1 MNNTAAGPG
10 HAPRPVRHKD
20 LPATLYG
27 IRHHGPGSARSV
39 RAALAEQCPDI
50 VLIEGPP
57 EADGLVALAADE
69 EMRPPVALLGYV
81 PGEPQ
86 QAAFWPFAVF
96 SPEWQAIGYAL
107 RAGVPVRFC
116 DLPAAHQLAMTGRDV
131 PSARTDPVAELATAA
146 GYDDPERWWED
157 VVEHVPGSAV
167 FDALAEAIGI
177 LRADAA
183 EPDPRDAIREAHMRK
198 VLRRTVRD
206 GFERIAVVCGAW
218 HVPALRDLP
227 PAVADD
233 RLLRG
238 LPKAKASLTWVPWT
252 YGRLS
257 YASGYGAGIRS
268 PGWYDHLFC
277 SPGQPVERWLAKAAA
292 VLRDEGI
299 PASPAHVIESVRLA
313 EALAALRG
321 RPLAGLEEVTEA
333 AHSVLCEGSD
343 LLTALIQRRLVVGER
358 LGTVPPAT
366 PMVPLQRDLQDQQRH
381 LRLRPEA
388 EPRDYDLDL
397 RKPNDLARSRLLY
410 RLALLQ
416 VAWGTPQQSRTA
428 NIGTFRES
436 WQLTWR
442 PELDLALIEASMW
455 GSTVAA
461 AAAQRARSIAA
472 DATALNELTALAE
485 RCPLADLGDALP
497 AVLAAVRDRAA
508 LEGDVTHLMAALPAV
523 VRAARYGDVRGT
535 DPTRLG
541 EVAIEMITRICA
553 GLPVAVASL
562 DETAEQAMRERIDAV
577 NSATG
582 LLVDGT
588 SRDRWLDTLA
598 ALARGDDPPRP
609 PRAGMAPRCPP
620 LISGRL
626 TRLLL
631 DAGRITTGGGCPDVP
646 RTVRRGPRPGRRGL
660 GRGVPGRQRPAAR
673 PRRQAPRPGGRLAG
687 RAERGRLHRRAA
699 RAAADV
705 RRVRATGT
713 AGDRAAGRAARRQ
726 RPPSCRRRVGHR
738 RPRLRAGVA
747 CDRGRGFD
755 SRAHPASGIVTA
767 GHDERMRRWRLML
780 GEKAGMPVPLGGG
793 DVRIDAALIFILISD
808 LFEGG
813 DRDEMLRRIADV
825 TAAGTQVIALLALS
839 DDGAPGY
846 DHENA
851 AALAGLGVTAFACT
865 PDAFGDLMAAAIER
879 RHRARGRGE
888 HRRVPEAGAQDERV
902 RPG

>member
-1 MNNTAAGPG
+1 M
-10 HAPRPVRHKD
+10 
-20 LPATLYG
+20 
-27 IRHHGPGSARSV
+27 
-39 RAALAEQCPDI
+39 RAALAEQRPDV

-69 EMRPPVALLGYV
+69 QMRPPVALLGYV
-81 PGEPQ
+81 PGEPK

-107 RAGVPVRFC
+107 DAGVPVRFC
-116 DLPAAHQLAMTGRDV
+116 DLPAAHQLAMAMKGAGEVGGDA
-131 PSARTDPVAELATAA
+131 PQARTDPVSELATAA

-157 VVEHVPGSAV
+157 VVEHVPGPAV

-177 LRADAA
+177 LRADVA
-183 EPDPRDAIREAHMRK
+183 EPDSRDAIREAHMRK

-227 PAVADD
+227 AAAADD

-238 LPKAKASLTWVPWT
+238 LPKVRATLTWVPWT

-257 YASGYGAGIRS
+257 YTSGYGAGIRS

-277 SPGQPVERWLAKAAA
+277 SPDQPIERWLAKAAA

-299 PASPAHVIESVRLA
+299 AASSAHVIESVRLA

-333 AHSVLCEGSD
+333 ARSVLCEGSD
-343 LLTALIQRRLVVGER
+343 LLTELIQRRLVVGER

-410 RLALLQ
+410 RLALLE
-416 VAWGTPQQSRTA
+416 VAWGTPRQGRA
-428 NIGTFRES
+428 RNIGTFRES

-461 AAAQRARSIAA
+461 AATQRARSIAA
-472 DATALNELTALAE
+472 GATALDELTALTE
-485 RCPLADLGDALP
+485 RCLLADLGDALP
-497 AVLAAVRDRAA
+497 EVLAAVRDRAA
-508 LEGDVTHLMAALPAV
+508 LDTDVTHLMAALPAL

-535 DPTRLG
+535 DPARLG
-541 EVAIEMITRICA
+541 EVAIEMTTRICA
-553 GLPVAVASL
+553 GLPAAVVSL
-562 DETAEQAMRERIDAV
+562 DETAERVMRERIDAV

-582 LLVDGT
+582 LLADGA
-588 SRDRWLDTLA
+588 SRDRWLDALA
-598 ALARGDDPPRP
+598 VLARGDDPPRP
-609 PRAGMAPRCPP
+609 PRVGMATLTPRCPP

-631 DAGRITTGGGCPDVP
+631 DAGRLAADEAAS
-646 RTVRRGPRPGRRGL
+646 RMSRAL
-660 GRGVPGRQRPAAR
+660 SAAAAAPAA
-673 PRRQAPRPGGRLAG
+673 AGWAEGFLAG
-687 RAERGRLHRRAA
+687 
-699 RAAADV
+699 
-705 RRVRATGT
+705 
-713 AGDRAAGRAARRQ
+713 
-726 RPPSCRRRVGHR
+726 
-738 RPRLRAGVA
+738 
-747 CDRGRGFD
+747 
-755 SRAHPASGIVTA
+755 SGLLLV
-767 GHDERMRRWRLML
+767 HDD
-780 GEKAGMPVPLGGG
+780 K
-793 DVRIDAALIFILISD
+793 
-808 LFEGG
+808 
-813 DRDEMLRRIADV
+813 
-825 TAAGTQVIALLALS
+825 LLALA
-839 DDGAPGY
+839 DGWLAGLSADAFAAVLPALRRTFGEFAPPERRAIGQQAARL
-846 DHENA
+846 DGTGLRLAAVVSAADGLDEDR
-851 AALAGLGVTAFACT
+851 AALAGGAVALILGW
-865 PDAFGDLMAAAIER
+865 P
-879 RHRARGRGE
+879 RA
-888 HRRVPEAGAQDERV
+888 VAS
-902 RPG
+902 

>member
-1 MNNTAAGPG
+1 M
-10 HAPRPVRHKD
+10 
-20 LPATLYG
+20 
-27 IRHHGPGSARSV
+27 
-39 RAALAEQCPDI
+39 

-69 EMRPPVALLGYV
+69 QMRPPVALLGYV
-81 PGEPQ
+81 PGEPK

-96 SPEWQAIGYAL
+96 SPEWQAILYAL
-107 RAGVPVRFC
+107 GAGVPVRFC
-116 DLPAAHQLAMTGRDV
+116 DLPAAHQLAMADREITRT
-131 PSARTDPVAELATAA
+131 RTDPVGELATAA

-157 VVEHVPGSAV
+157 VVEHVPGPSV

-183 EPDPRDAIREAHMRK
+183 EPDARDAIREAHMRK

-227 PAVADD
+227 PAAADD

-238 LPKAKASLTWVPWT
+238 LPKVKATLTWVPWT

-257 YASGYGAGIRS
+257 YTSGYGAGIRS
-268 PGWYDHLFC
+268 PGWYDHLFG
-277 SPGQPVERWLAKAAA
+277 SPGQPIERWLAKAAA
-292 VLRDEGI
+292 VLREEGI
-299 PASPAHVIESVRLA
+299 PASSAHVIESVRLA

-333 AHSVLCEGSD
+333 ARSVLCEGSD
-343 LLTALIQRRLVVGER
+343 LLTELIQRRLVVGER

-410 RLALLQ
+410 RLALLE
-416 VAWGTPQQSRTA
+416 VAWGTPRQGRA
-428 NIGTFRES
+428 RNIGTFRES

-472 DATALNELTALAE
+472 GATALDELTTLTE
-485 RCPLADLGDALP
+485 RCLLADLGDALP

-508 LEGDVTHLMAALPAV
+508 LDTDVTHLMAALPAL

-535 DPTRLG
+535 DPARLG

-553 GLPVAVASL
+553 GLPAAVASL
-562 DETAEQAMRERIDAV
+562 DETAERVMRERIDAV

-582 LLVDGT
+582 LLVPVREGQGGSSPRAGT
-588 SRDRWLDTLA
+588 AASRDRWLDTLA
-598 ALARGDDPPRP
+598 RLATLT
-609 PRAGMAPRCPP
+609 PRCPP

-631 DAGRITTGGGCPDVP
+631 DAGRLAPDEAASRMSLALSGAVP
-646 RTVRRGPRPGRRGL
+646 AAAAAGWAEGFLAGSGLLLVHDDKLLALADGWLAGLSADVFAAVLPALRRTFGEFAPPERRAIGQKAARLDGSGL
-660 GRGVPGRQRPAAR
+660 RPAAVVS
-673 PRRQAPRPGGRLAG
+673 
-687 RAERGRLHRRAA
+687 
-699 RAAADV
+699 AAD
-705 RRVRATGT
+705 GMDE
-713 AGDRAAGRAARRQ
+713 DRAALAAGA
-726 RPPSCRRRVGHR
+726 V
-738 RPRLRAGVA
+738 
-747 CDRGRGFD
+747 
-755 SRAHPASGIVTA
+755 
-767 GHDERMRRWRLML
+767 
-780 GEKAGMPVPLGGG
+780 
-793 DVRIDAALIFILISD
+793 ALI
-808 LFEGG
+808 
-813 DRDEMLRRIADV
+813 
-825 TAAGTQVIALLALS
+825 
-839 DDGAPGY
+839 
-846 DHENA
+846 
-851 AALAGLGVTAFACT
+851 LGW
-865 PDAFGDLMAAAIER
+865 P
-879 RHRARGRGE
+879 RA
-888 HRRVPEAGAQDERV
+888 VAS
-902 RPG
+902 